1 MGSRSIACVCS
12 IIFCEAVAIYGIIM
26 AIIFA
31 GKYNNVGTVYTN
43 TEYFAG
49 VSIFASG
56 FLVGFCNLFCGYVDR
71 R

>member
-1 MGSRSIACVCS
+1 
-12 IIFCEAVAIYGIIM
+12 M

-71 R
+71 RRWLPHTAKD